1 MSPPASR
8 GSPQYDSMDETD
20 TVWSLTELTKGSF
33 HEQHTTSLSEL
44 FNYFQDSGSNTL
56 GLLRRVVSVF
66 TPPLPSIP
74 NLGARPPCSPPFVSR
89 QAGLEKG
96 HYDGQNKGVP
106 RDISDQVSGHLARM
120 PPRPVLNFLVQFFLA
135 EVNWIT
141 HLIHPPSFMTQYDS
155 WWTNQQEPATTAS
168 SPLSVADIDFAVLI
182 LRICAYATQF
192 LPSASYALDAVRGMP
207 LATIRE
213 IAAEVGNSLERIA
226 TSRNP
231 RGSLVRVQHMCYNAL
246 GATCESRMGEA
257 WATLCSTIRVAQGLG
272 YHQEAGGAASKSI
285 LAGDEVE
292 REMQR
297 RVFCNLYIVDGHL
310 ARQYDRMPILVDP
323 LHVDHL
329 PRMHLTP
336 EVDPASGAPDNFT
349 ERLLQ
354 ARMVTF
360 WRAVV
365 AKKPG
370 GQGQGGGGANKVEY
384 DPTLAQER
392 HEKFHDEFISK
403 LPPAFALLEPNREW
417 DELLPQLPLQRQLLH
432 AAILE
437 SVCHNFRPLLL
448 LERDRFLALPGYK
461 RVLLLSQAQALA
473 AAAIKVLDAVSTLH
487 TMIGTTYTR
496 FPTII
501 FHTFEASVLL
511 ACLHIK
517 GFLLESPVQD
527 STAPLQEFPQNSKS
541 GGLMDQDKHIITR
554 DRCLSKAQAALASL
568 QQLANVSFMA
578 EVSARSL
585 SQLLLRAAA
594 AADAAAPG
602 STAAANTM
610 TTPVPTPFGGE
621 HDEQLCMSGIMWTEQ
636 MALSQDFS
644 QIMTPGWSS
653 YGPGHLDLMGGLLD
667 RGGAEME
674 WNFL

>member
-1 MSPPASR
+1 
-8 GSPQYDSMDETD
+8 MDDTD

-33 HEQHTTSLSEL
+33 HEQHTTSLSDL
-44 FNYFQDSGSNTL
+44 FNYFQDSSSNTL
-56 GLLRRVVSVF
+56 GLLRRV
-66 TPPLPSIP
+66 
-74 NLGARPPCSPPFVSR
+74 
-89 QAGLEKG
+89 AGLEKG
-96 HYDGQNKGVP
+96 HYNGQNKGVP

-141 HLIHPPSFMTQYDS
+141 HLIHPPSFMTRYDS

-168 SPLSVADIDFAVLI
+168 SPLSVADVDFAVLI

-246 GATCESRMGEA
+246 GATCESRMG
-257 WATLCSTIRVAQGLG
+257 RQ
-272 YHQEAGGAASKSI
+272 AGGAASKSI

-297 RVFCNLYIVDGHL
+297 RVFCNLYIVDGAGTF

-360 WRAVV
+360 WRAIV

-370 GQGQGGGGANKVEY
+370 GQGQGGGGANKAEY

-392 HEKFHDEFISK
+392 HQKFHDEFISK

-417 DELLPQLPLQRQLLH
+417 DELLPSCPCS
-432 AAILE
+432 

-461 RVLLLSQAQALA
+461 KVLLLSQAQALA

-501 FHTFEASVLL
+501 FHTFEA
-511 ACLHIK
+511 
-517 GFLLESPVQD
+517 PVQD
-527 STAPLQEFPQNSKS
+527 STAPLQEFPRNSKS
-541 GGLMDQDKHIITR
+541 GGLMDQDEHIITR
-554 DRCLSKAQAALASL
+554 DRCLSKAQAALALL

-578 EVSARSL
+578 E
-585 SQLLLRAAA
+585 Q
-594 AADAAAPG
+594 
-602 STAAANTM
+602 
-610 TTPVPTPFGGE
+610 
-621 HDEQLCMSGIMWTEQ
+621 DEQLCMSGIMWTEQ

-653 YGPGHLDLMGGLLD
+653 RGVMAGNDNLVRHVVVREKGLDVVGSETDGHHSTPLRTSGVTFS
-667 RGGAEME
+667 R
-674 WNFL
+674 